1 MRASFSISTCV
12 ASITCRYHHIFCF
25 EIFQT
30 PWLLILPISVRY
42 KERVRLSV
50 SYQSRNE
57 KVGSGT
63 PIKFNSL
70 YHHSEKKSL
79 QIRFFGFFAL
89 ESIRV
94 SYTKLGRSY
103 KWNTTLFGEMGL
115 MCSSEKKLVIFLLC
129 RNSNIL
135 LITRISQKFEI
146 FQVFNQ
152 IRIPTN
158 V

>member
-63 PIKFNSL
+63 HIKSNSFYL
-70 YHHSEKKSL
+70 KSEKKNPFEL
-79 QIRFFGFFAL
+79 GFFAL
-89 ESIRV
+89 ESIRG

>member
-63 PIKFNSL
+63 PIKFNSFSL
-70 YHHSEKKSL
+70 KSEKKKSFR
-79 QIRFFGFFAL
+79 IRFFAL